1 MINKVVASCDEAVAD
16 VFDGAT
22 IAFGGFVGTGYAMN
36 LIEALHRKGTK
47 GITAICTMAAG
58 GLLPLQE
65 AKQIRKMITSFP
77 VFYMPAHL
85 PQVYNPFEQQLLS
98 GEAEVEICPQ
108 GTLVMRMWM
117 GGGGYAGFYTPVGA
131 GTEVAKGK
139 EVRVFDGK
147 EYVLE
152 RVLRADFAF
161 IKAWK
166 ADRWGNLIYRKGAIN
181 FNPAFAT
188 AAGVTI
194 VEAEEVVELGE
205 LDPSFIHTPGI
216 YVDRVVVAKPK
227 QPEVRLVWPDK
238 AAETEIDNLP
248 RVGKIYEAGKA

>member
-1 MINKVVASCDEAVAD
+1 MINKVVTSCDEAVAD
-16 VFDGAT
+16 IFDGAT

-36 LIEALHRKGTK
+36 LIEALHRKRTK
-47 GITAICTMAAG
+47 NITAICTMAAG
-58 GLLPLQE
+58 GLLPLHE

-77 VFYMPAHL
+77 VFYMPAHM
-85 PQVYNPFEQQLLS
+85 PQVYNPFEEQLLS

-131 GTEVAKGK
+131 GTKVAEGK
-139 EVRVFDGK
+139 EVRVFDGR

-152 RVLRADFAF
+152 RALKADFAL

-181 FNPAFAT
+181 FNPAFA
-188 AAGVTI
+188 AAADITI
-194 VEAEEVVELGE
+194 VEAEELVELGD

-216 YVDRVVVAKPK
+216 YVDRVVIAEPK
-227 QPEVRLVWPDK
+227 RPEVKLVWTDK
-238 AAETEIDNLP
+238 VVESEIDSLLY
-248 RVGKIYEAGKA
+248 VGKTI

>member
-1 MINKVVASCDEAVAD
+1 MINKVVTSCDEAVAD
-16 VFDGAT
+16 IFDGAT
-22 IAFGGFVGTGYAMN
+22 VAFGGFVGTGYAMN
-36 LIEALHRKGTK
+36 LIEALHRKRTK
-47 GITAICTMAAG
+47 NITAICTMAAG
-58 GLLPLQE
+58 GLLPLHE

-77 VFYMPAHL
+77 VFYMPAHM
-85 PQVYNPFEQQLLS
+85 PQVYNPFEEQLLS

-131 GTEVAKGK
+131 GTKVAEGK
-139 EVRVFDGK
+139 EVRVFDGR

-152 RVLRADFAF
+152 RALKADFAL

-181 FNPAFAT
+181 FNPAFA
-188 AAGVTI
+188 AAADITI
-194 VEAEEVVELGE
+194 VEAEELVELGD

-216 YVDRVVVAKPK
+216 YVDRVVIAEPK
-227 QPEVRLVWPDK
+227 RPEVKLVWTDK
-238 AAETEIDNLP
+238 VVESEIDSLLY
-248 RVGKIYEAGKA
+248 VGKTI